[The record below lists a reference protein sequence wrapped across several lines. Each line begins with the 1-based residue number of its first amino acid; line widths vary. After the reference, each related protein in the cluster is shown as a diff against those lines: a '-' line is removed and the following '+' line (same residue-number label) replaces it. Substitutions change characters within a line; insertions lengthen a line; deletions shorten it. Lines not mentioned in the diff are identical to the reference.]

1 MFRKRYTVVIIGDTG
16 SSAAQRSEVSQHRSE
31 RDALLAAQYERERLG
46 SLHGDGTGKYR
57 VVVEREGEVI
67 STGPVADLSGLPS
80 EITLGAPDDE
90 LELTLLES
98 STDPGRT
105 HPVIRSGTDE
115 PTAAA
120 GGGVPEPTASE
131 PRTDQPPPGAGPL
144 DDEPDPGASSA
155 AAAAADDEIPEGPV
169 PEDVLRRFEEAI
181 EREQERKSARLPR
194 EQ

>member
-1 MFRKRYTVVIIGDTG
+1 MFRKRYTVVIVGDTG

-46 SLHGDGTGKYR
+46 SLHGDGTGRYR

-67 STGPVADLSGLPS
+67 STGPVADLSGLPP

-105 HPVIRSGTDE
+105 HPVIRSGTNE
-115 PTAAA
+115 PASAA
-120 GGGVPEPTASE
+120 GAGTPEPTASE
-131 PRTDQPPPGAGPL
+131 PGPDQPPIARPA
-144 DDEPDPGASSA
+144 DEVADPAAPRA
-155 AAAAADDEIPEGPV
+155 AAADADDEIPEGPV

>member
-1 MFRKRYTVVIIGDTG
+1 MFRKRYTVVIVGDSG

-46 SLHGDGTGKYR
+46 SLHGDGTGRYR

-67 STGPVADLSGLPS
+67 STGPVADLSGLPP

-105 HPVIRSGTDE
+105 HPVIRSGASE
-115 PTAAA
+115 PAAAA
-120 GGGVPEPTASE
+120 GAATPETASE
-131 PRTDQPPPGAGPL
+131 SDPDQPPIARA
-144 DDEPDPGASSA
+144 DDQVADPGAPRA
-155 AAAAADDEIPEGPV
+155 GAADDEIPEGPV